1 MTLAAAVE
9 ILKKAGVENPLY
21 DARQIFSKIGKIKM
35 EQLVL
40 GGEVENGSDA
50 AIAIERRAQ
59 RIPLE
64 YVIGSVDFYKESYT
78 VAEGCLIPRD
88 DTECLVDF
96 AVKNIPEGAEFLDL
110 CTGSG
115 CIALSVLNNTK
126 NTTATAVD
134 ISAAALDIARK
145 NAENLHLCNR
155 VRFIEADALE
165 APITNGCFALL
176 SNPPYVTDS
185 EYDSLSPEIHN
196 EPKIAFVGG
205 VDGLDFYKK
214 IISLYKER
222 IADEGF
228 IAFEIGSEQ
237 GKALKNIAAENL
249 MSCEILTDLS
259 GLDRVAV
266 IKKAHKA

>member
-21 DARQIFSKIGKIKM
+21 DARQIFSKIGKIRM
-35 EQLVL
+35 EELVL
-40 GGEVENGSDA
+40 GGEVEDGGEA

-64 YVIGSVDFYKESYT
+64 YLIGQVDFYKERYT
-78 VAEGCLIPRD
+78 VADGCLIPRD

-96 AVKNIPEGAEFLDL
+96 AVKNIPDGADFIDL

-126 NTTATAVD
+126 NTKALAVD
-134 ISAAALDIARK
+134 ISAAALDIARQ
-145 NAENLHLCNR
+145 NAEKLGLCER
-155 VRFIEADALE
+155 VRFVEADVLS
-165 APITNGCFALL
+165 APLAEECFALL

-185 EYDSLSPEIHN
+185 EYTALSPEIHK

-214 IISLYKER
+214 IVSLYKER
-222 IADEGF
+222 IAKDGF
-228 IAFEIGSEQ
+228 IAFEIGCEQ
-237 GKALKNIAAENL
+237 ADALREIASENL

-266 IKKAHKA
+266 LRK